1 MPTQVLC
8 YYTAP
13 EARKNNLLIASSR
26 ITFEPLLNKFLLI
39 RMDEL
44 HSLYYLLDLAGT
56 FAFAISGATAARKRN
71 LDLFGICAIAFTV
84 ACGGGIIRDLC
95 IGAIPPAGLTNWQYL
110 VVSVIATAL
119 TVGFY
124 PVVQQLNR
132 PVLFFDSVGL
142 ALFAVTGAQKAL
154 SFGHNGEVA
163 LLLGITTAVGG
174 GVIRDVL
181 LTRVP
186 VILEKEIYASAA
198 LAGAAIVVLGHNQK
212 WISSDWVAIIAL
224 IVCFSLR
231 ILALRFRWNLPTPT
245 NKKPKAK
252 K

>member
-1 MPTQVLC
+1 M
-8 YYTAP
+8 
-13 EARKNNLLIASSR
+13 E
-26 ITFEPLLNKFLLI
+26 
-39 RMDEL
+39 EL
-44 HSLYYLLDLAGT
+44 HSLYYLLELAGT

-95 IGAIPPAGLTNWQYL
+95 IGAIPPAGLANWQYL
-110 VVSVIATAL
+110 VVAIVATGL

-124 PVVQQLNR
+124 PFVQRLNR
-132 PVLFFDSVGL
+132 PVLFFDAVGL
-142 ALFAVTGAQKAL
+142 ALFAVTGTEKTL

-163 LLLGITTAVGG
+163 ILLGVTTAVGG

-198 LAGAAIVVLGHNQK
+198 LLGAVIVVLGNYLK
-212 WISSDWVAIIAL
+212 WIPTDWVAVFAL
-224 IVCFSLR
+224 LVCFTLR
-231 ILALRFRWNLPTPT
+231 ILALRNHWNLPTPS
-245 NKKPKAK
+245 NKKTEDVK
-252 K
+252 